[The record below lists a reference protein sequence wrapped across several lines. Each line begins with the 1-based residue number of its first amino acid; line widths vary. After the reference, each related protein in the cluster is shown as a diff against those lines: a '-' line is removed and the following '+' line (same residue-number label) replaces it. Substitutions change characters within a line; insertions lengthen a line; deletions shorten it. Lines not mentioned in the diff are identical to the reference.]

1 MLVVLAGAL
10 VVAGCTPPPP
20 DDLVTVTPWQAPS
33 AGLPSTLAV
42 MSGGDATFAP
52 PAPPPARSG
61 GEQAAR
67 SVAGVLVYPIVGG
80 LYGLVAAGAPT
91 VGAGAIIGVPVGMA
105 LGLGAGVAEGARAM
119 GQDVHT
125 PAEVEASVATVRRLL
140 DPTRLGDCLRDT
152 LVARSAGRLVRAPT
166 GASGA
171 GLRIRV
177 EAVTLSMQPE
187 SPIIGGAN
195 PPMVLSLSVTAN
207 LDGGTGVAGP
217 ASVAAGRWQWNAEP
231 RRYFAATAEEGR
243 ILQSDIGLAVGMIAQ
258 RMLVELYPGSGTP
271 PPTRRGPDAEAFR
284 TACPDLAPM
293 AATDQTAGVESVT
306 SRR

>member
-1 MLVVLAGAL
+1 VLAGAL
-10 VVAGCTPPPP
+10 VVAGCTRPP

-33 AGLPSTLAV
+33 AGLPATLAV
-42 MSGGDATFAP
+42 MPGGDATFAP

-67 SVAGVLVYPIVGG
+67 SMAGVLVYPIVGG
-80 LYGLVAAGAPT
+80 LYGLVGAGAPT
-91 VGAGAIIGVPVGMA
+91 AGAGAIIGVPVGMA
-105 LGLGAGVAEGARAM
+105 VGLGAGVAEGARAL

-125 PAEVEASVATVRRLL
+125 QAEVEASVVTVRRLL

-152 LVARSAGRLVRAPT
+152 VVARSAGRLVRAPT

-177 EAVTLSMQPE
+177 EAVTLSMQRE
-187 SPIIGGAN
+187 APIIGGAN
-195 PPMVLSLSVTAN
+195 PPMVLSLAVAAN
-207 LDGGTGVAGP
+207 LDGETGVAP
-217 ASVAAGRWQWNAEP
+217 GRWTWNAEP

-258 RMLVELYPGSGTP
+258 RILVELYPGSGTP
-271 PPTRRGPDAEAFR
+271 PPTRRGPEAEAFR
-284 TACPDLAPM
+284 TACPDVAPT
-293 AATDQTAGVESVT
+293 AAAGQTAGAESVT